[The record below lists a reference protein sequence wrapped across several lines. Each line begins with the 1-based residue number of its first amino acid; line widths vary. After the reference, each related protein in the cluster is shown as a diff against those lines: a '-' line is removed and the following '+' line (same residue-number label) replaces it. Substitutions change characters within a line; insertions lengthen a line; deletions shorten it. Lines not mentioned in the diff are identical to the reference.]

1 MSVSE
6 SEHSSGTVLEQIGD
20 NIIHHV
26 SNSSLDHPLIHLPPV
41 FGIDISV
48 TKHVLMLWVVAALV
62 SIFVIIPIQKYMKKE
77 TPVPSG
83 WMNAIETIV
92 SFIRDSI
99 VKPNIGSKFTDTWA
113 PMILTFFFFI
123 LFANGIGLVPIFD
136 ILGAANRFL
145 FNIPKGDEHNFI
157 NVLL

>member
-1 MSVSE
+1 MSAPE
-6 SEHSSGTVLEQIGD
+6 SGEAPGTVLEQVGD

-26 SNSSLDHPLIHLPPV
+26 SNSSLEHPLIHFPHI

-62 SIFVIIPIQKYMKKE
+62 SVFVIIPIRKYMKKE
-77 TPVPSG
+77 RPVPTG
-83 WMNAIETIV
+83 WMNVIEAIV

-99 VKPNIGSKFTDTWA
+99 VKPNIGPKFTDTWA

-123 LFANGIGLVPIFD
+123 LFHSKKRV
-136 ILGAANRFL
+136 
-145 FNIPKGDEHNFI
+145 
-157 NVLL
+157 